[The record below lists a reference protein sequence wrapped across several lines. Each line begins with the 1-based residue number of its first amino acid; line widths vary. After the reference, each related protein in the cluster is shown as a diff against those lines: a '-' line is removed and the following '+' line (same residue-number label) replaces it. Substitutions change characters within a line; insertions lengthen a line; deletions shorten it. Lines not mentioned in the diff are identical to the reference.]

1 MRIVNIGLIGLGGM
15 GKIHFHN
22 SMLLKNAKLLAVA
35 DISKKSRS
43 LAKAKGVKEVYNDYE
58 KLLENPDI
66 DCVIISLPTFLHA
79 ECASRAA
86 EHGKHILIEKP
97 LARNVKEGK
106 QIISK
111 AQENGIKIM
120 VSYPLRFSQFAE
132 LKKKIYRGCLG
143 DIVTANATNVGTGP
157 FFHRTVEA
165 SIPSP
170 VPSWWFEPK
179 LVGGGALMDL
189 GCHMINLLRWYFE
202 DEISSVKS
210 VLGHRFN
217 MPFEDHALCFIKF
230 KHGPI
235 ATVNAGWFS
244 LETNVKVE
252 LFGTV
257 KSVSLAY
264 KPEGLCSRILQFLRR
279 KQPTQLSLFHNEL
292 NYFIDCIIKNH
303 APSPSA
309 TDGLKDL
316 EIIALAYENIVNH
329 T

>member
-22 SMLLKNAKLLAVA
+22 SMLLKNARLLAVA

-43 LAKAKGVKEVYNDYE
+43 LARAKGVKKVYNDYE

-106 QIISK
+106 QIVSK
-111 AQENGIKIM
+111 AQENEVKVM
-120 VSYPLRFSQFAE
+120 VSYPLRFSEFAE
-132 LKKKIYRGCLG
+132 LKNEIYSGRLG
-143 DIVTANATNVGTGP
+143 DIVTANATNIGTGP
-157 FFHRTVEA
+157 FFHRTVET

-179 LVGGGALMDL
+179 LVGGGVLMDL
-189 GCHMINLLRWYFE
+189 GCHMVNLLRWYFG
-202 DEISSVKS
+202 DDISNVKTI
-210 VLGHRFN
+210 LGHRFN
-217 MPFEDHALCFIKF
+217 MPFEDHASCFIKF
-230 KHGPI
+230 KQGPT
-235 ATVNAGWFS
+235 ATVNVGWFS
-244 LETNVKVE
+244 LETNVKIE

-257 KSVSLAY
+257 KAVSIAY
-264 KPEGLCSRILQFLRR
+264 TPEGLRSRILQLLKR
-279 KQPTQLSLFHNEL
+279 KQSTRLSLFYNEL
-292 NYFIDCIIKNH
+292 NYFIGCIFKNH
-303 APSPSA
+303 VPSPSA

-316 EIIALAYENIVNH
+316 EIISLAYENTINPA
-329 T
+329 